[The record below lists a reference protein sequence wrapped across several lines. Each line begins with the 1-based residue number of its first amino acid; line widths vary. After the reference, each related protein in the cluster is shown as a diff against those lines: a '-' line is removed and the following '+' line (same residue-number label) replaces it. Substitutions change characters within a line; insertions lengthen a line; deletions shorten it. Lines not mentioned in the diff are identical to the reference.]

1 MLHPT
6 ILFHLAWTRTHSA
19 NSFFSTPA
27 PKTGSRLIFYI
38 LPFLFF
44 HAARPPHS
52 HLATD
57 KDCHKVVTLDPT
69 RPWLLTDFWNPLK
82 SLATVSSVTVTHIIC
97 SLALFTFHVAFGR
110 GLLTCLFSLKSR
122 GWTCISNVNLSP
134 KLIHSQIG
142 PVGASLHRKTRE
154 ETLFLFLLNPKESST
169 NSVSLL

>member
-19 NSFFSTPA
+19 NSFFSPPA

-52 HLATD
+52 HLAAD
-57 KDCHKVVTLDPT
+57 KDCHKVVTSDPT
-69 RPWLLTDFWNPLK
+69 RPWLLTDFRNPFK
-82 SLATVSSVTVTHIIC
+82 SLATVSSVTVTHIVC
-97 SLALFTFHVAFGR
+97 SPALFTFHVAFGR

-134 KLIHSQIG
+134 KLIHSRDRSCWGFSAQ
-142 PVGASLHRKTRE
+142 E
-154 ETLFLFLLNPKESST
+154 NPRR
-169 NSVSLL
+169 NSVPFSAESQGKLY